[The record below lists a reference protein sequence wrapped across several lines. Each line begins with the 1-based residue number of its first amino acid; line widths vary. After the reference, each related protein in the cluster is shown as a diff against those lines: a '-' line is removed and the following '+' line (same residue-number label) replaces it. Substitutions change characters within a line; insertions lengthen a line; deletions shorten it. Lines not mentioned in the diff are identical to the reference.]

1 MKLFVFPV
9 HAFYK
14 KVKLE
19 KKKRFKTNAICSI
32 KNNSSVSNIAFLQSY
47 TI

>member
-19 KKKRFKTNAICSI
+19 KKNDLKLMQF
-32 KNNSSVSNIAFLQSY
+32 VV
-47 TI
+47 